1 MSRLQMASDLALPD
15 ETVTQ
20 TIAVL
25 AKRRAGKSYL
35 ARRLAEQLHHA
46 RQQIVIVDPK
56 GDWWGIRSSADGK
69 RPGLPIVIIGGERG
83 DVPLEVHAGEVVAK
97 LIVVERVSA
106 LLDLSLLR
114 KKEVAVFMADFLEH
128 LYRLKARERYR
139 TPMML
144 LVDEADAIAPQK
156 PMPGEE
162 RMLGAAEDIVR
173 RGGQRGIGCTTI
185 TQRSAVLNK
194 NVLTQAQVLIALRT
208 IAPQDLVAL
217 KAWVDVHGTAEEL
230 RTLMA
235 SVPSLPV
242 GDAWVWSPGWPTLDG
257 IFSRHHVL
265 QIETF
270 DSGATPKP
278 GETRREPKQLA
289 DVDLETLRRQMSE
302 TIERAKADDPKELRK
317 RIAALERELAARRAT
332 PPATEVHRV
341 EVPIVTDEQMK
352 ALEDVA
358 ARVLGATDRLQAMTV
373 AELRQQVD
381 RIVAVGGELRDAAGT
396 IERAAAPTKV
406 APSPAQ
412 SARHCAPAAAGPPGA
427 AHTRNGAAPDA
438 AVGTGGLRR
447 ILVALAQRPH
457 GLSARQ
463 IGVRAQ
469 LSSRSGT
476 FDTYLSRARSNR
488 WVDGERSLLRITDD
502 GLRALGDY
510 EPLPTG
516 AELLNHW
523 LRELGQGGAARML
536 RTLADAYPTGLSR
549 TDLAAQAGMA
559 TSGTFDTYLSRLRGL
574 ELIEGRGELRASAEL
589 FDSHDG
595 AQSRGHSRSTIVSPQ
610 RERTHTSRNSG
621 GFGWE
626 AMAARTSGRS
636 SVK

>member
-1 MSRLQMASDLALPD
+1 MSRLQIASDLVLPVD
-15 ETVTQ
+15 TVTQ

-35 ARRLAEQLHHA
+35 ARRLAEQLHYA
-46 RQQIVIVDPK
+46 RQQVVIIDPK

-106 LLDLSLLR
+106 LVDLALLR
-114 KKEVAVFMADFLEH
+114 KKEVAVFMADFLEQ
-128 LYRLKARERYR
+128 LYRLKARETYR

-144 LVDEADAIAPQK
+144 LIDEADAIAPQK

-208 IAPQDLVAL
+208 IAPQDLAAL
-217 KAWVDVHGTAEEL
+217 RAWVDVHGTAEEL

-235 SVPSLPV
+235 SVPSLPT
-242 GDAWVWSPGWPTLDG
+242 GDAWVWSPGWPTDRG
-257 IFSRHHVL
+257 IFGRHHVL
-265 QIETF
+265 PIETF

-289 DVDLETLRRQMSE
+289 DVDLEALRRQMSA
-302 TIERAKADDPKELRK
+302 TIERAKADDPKELRR
-317 RIAALERELAARRAT
+317 RIGVLERELAARRAT
-332 PPATEVHRV
+332 PPATEVHRL
-341 EVPIVTDEQMK
+341 EVPIVTDEQVK
-352 ALEDVA
+352 VLEDVA
-358 ARVLGATDRLQAMTV
+358 SRVLGAIDRLQAVSV

-381 RIVAVGGELRDAAGT
+381 HIVAVGGQLRDAACT
-396 IERAAAPTKV
+396 IQRATAPTKA
-406 APSPAQ
+406 APRPAQ
-412 SARHCAPAAAGPPGA
+412 SGGPRRAPAPVRPHAP
-427 AHTRNGAAPDA
+427 AHARNGAAPDA

-447 ILVALAQRPH
+447 ILVALAQRPQ

-463 IGVRAQ
+463 VGVRAQ
-469 LSSRSGT
+469 LSSKSGT
-476 FDTYLSRARSNR
+476 FDTYLSRGRSNR
-488 WVDGERSLLRITDD
+488 WIDGERSLLRITDD

-510 EPLPTG
+510 RPLPTG
-516 AELLNHW
+516 VELLNHW

-536 RTLADAYPTGLSR
+536 RTLADAYPTALSR
-549 TDLAAQAGMA
+549 SDLAARAGMT

-574 ELIEGRGELRASAEL
+574 ELIEGRGELRASPEL
-589 FDSHDG
+589 FDSPPIR
-595 AQSRGHSRSTIVSPQ
+595 SRGSSRS
-610 RERTHTSRNSG
+610 
-621 GFGWE
+621 
-626 AMAARTSGRS
+626 
-636 SVK
+636 